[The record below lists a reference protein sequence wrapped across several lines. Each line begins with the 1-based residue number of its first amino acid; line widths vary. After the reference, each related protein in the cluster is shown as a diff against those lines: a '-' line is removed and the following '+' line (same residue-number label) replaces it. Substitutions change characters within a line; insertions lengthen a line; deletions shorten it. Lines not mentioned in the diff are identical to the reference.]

1 VTPFPI
7 NYLKRLVH
15 IRFKQYKFKL
25 IDVFINGILKKSQFS
40 RIFQS
45 PKTALIPKAFANI
58 VFL

>member
-1 VTPFPI
+1 
-7 NYLKRLVH
+7 LVH

-40 RIFQS
+40 RIFQA
-45 PKTALIPKAFANI
+45 PKTVLIPKALANI